1 MTLRKVTDESAVEE
15 GGREVALKKGRA
27 EREGGRQ
34 ARSITVLKKTS
45 KDLLLARKIQRVTS
59 HDQETLEKARKQ
71 KSLD

>member
-34 ARSITVLKKTS
+34 ARSITVLKK
-45 KDLLLARKIQRVTS
+45 KPLKIFSWQEKSSGSQVTTRR
-59 HDQETLEKARKQ
+59 HLRKQ
-71 KSLD
+71 ESKRV

>member
-15 GGREVALKKGRA
+15 GGREVALKKGHA

>member
-34 ARSITVLKKTS
+34 ARSITVLKKN
-45 KDLLLARKIQRVTS
+45 L
-59 HDQETLEKARKQ
+59 
-71 KSLD
+71 